1 MTFTQLRPTRGEL
14 REMMLLAWP
23 VVLAQVGIMLMGVVD
38 TAMVGRVGMSAVA
51 AVGLGHIYWVNV
63 TICGIGILMVLD
75 PVVSQAT
82 GANDHAGVSRGVQ
95 RGILM
100 ALALSVPTALLLIP
114 GELFFGFLRQ
124 PADVTPIAA
133 TFSRISII
141 GVVPFYLFFALRQ
154 SLQAM
159 ARVQPV
165 VIAIVVSNVVNFA
178 LDYALIYGHFGL
190 PALGTNGSAI
200 ATAIS
205 RWLMFALL
213 LALGWRQLRDTI
225 VPWRAESFKL
235 APMLKML
242 RIGFAVGLQSWL
254 EIAVWSGGAVAL
266 GWFGPVPL
274 ASHEIAIN
282 LAAISFMFPLGVA
295 AAAAAMVGRAIGS
308 RDLSAARR
316 GAIASL
322 VIGTGFMAVFTV
334 LYLAVPRALAGI
346 FISDPATLAT
356 AASLIFIAGIFQ
368 IFDGLQCVATGI
380 LRGTGDT
387 RVPMLLHLIGFWGV
401 GIPLSLWLAF
411 RAGFG
416 PQGIWW
422 GYVGALAVVTAMQLL
437 RVRWRF
443 TQDIQRLQIDETAE
457 WSVVGEA

>member
-1 MTFTQLRPTRGEL
+1 
-14 REMMLLAWP
+14 MMRLAWP

-63 TICGIGILMVLD
+63 TIFGLGILLVLD

-82 GANDHAGVSRGVQ
+82 GAKDHDGVARGVQ
-95 RGILM
+95 RGVLM
-100 ALALSVPTALLLIP
+100 ALALSVPTALLLLP

-124 PADVTPIAA
+124 PADVTPVAA
-133 TFSRISII
+133 TFARISIV
-141 GVVPFYLFFALRQ
+141 GVVPFYLFYALRQ

-159 ARVQPV
+159 ARVRPV
-165 VIAIVVSNVVNFA
+165 VIAILVSNFVNFA
-178 LDYALIYGHFGL
+178 LDYTLIYGHFGFR
-190 PALGTNGSAI
+190 ALGTNGSAV
-200 ATAIS
+200 ATAVS
-205 RWLMFALL
+205 RWLMFLL
-213 LALGWRQLRDTI
+213 LLSFGWTQLHHAL
-225 VPWRAESFKL
+225 VPWRAESFRV

-242 RIGFAVGLQSWL
+242 RIGVPVGMQNWL

-266 GWFGPVPL
+266 GWFGAVPL

-282 LAAISFMFPLGVA
+282 LAALSFMFPMGVS

-308 RDLSAARR
+308 RDLAAARR

-322 VIGTGFMAVFTV
+322 VIGAAFMAVFTV
-334 LYLAVPRALAGI
+334 LYTAIPAALARV
-346 FISDPATLAT
+346 FIADPATVAT

-368 IFDGLQCVATGI
+368 IFDGVQSVATGI

-387 RVPMLLHLIGFWGV
+387 RVPMLLHLAGFWGI
-401 GIPLSLWLAF
+401 GIPLCLWLAF
-411 RAGFG
+411 RVGLG

-422 GYVGALAVVTAMQLL
+422 GYLGALIVVTTMQLM

-457 WSVVGEA
+457 WGVVGAA